1 MFIQPHLVS
10 SQFISFHLSPCH
22 LTSSHLML
30 CLLSIHHHI
39 SSHLI
44 PCLLC
49 CLSLSHLFS
58 VGVDCSHFLPCH
70 LSFSHLIAAHLNS
83 SLFSFP
89 QRLHSSQFFS
99 IELFSAFDRSP
110 WSLGTLFP
118 ISSFLLSVHLI
129 FQYLLLSLLS
139 CLNLLTIASHQISLP
154 SQRDTAEV
162 LRGQQ
167 SSSGSWF
174 FCAVRNDACSQSS
187 AATMASSKPFKIA
200 CNSSTIS
207 LRCFAASATWLCAE
221 KLLIMHGMVSAA
233 HNGAPVLGTLEAE
246 ADAGDAGAPP
256 VVFSYM
262 LPRRSTAVLNH
273 SGPLGKQP
281 LVAPW
286 CSKPTVL

>member
-44 PCLLC
+44 
-49 CLSLSHLFS
+49 SSHVFSAVSAYLISFS

-110 WSLGTLFP
+110 WSLCTLFP
-118 ISSFLLSVHLI
+118 ISSFLLSAHLI
-129 FQYLLLSLLS
+129 LSVPS
-139 CLNLLTIASHQISLP
+139 SFFTFMFKFAYDCIPSNLFYLP
-154 SQRDTAEV
+154 SETPQKFYADNKVQVEV
-162 LRGQQ
+162 G
-167 SSSGSWF
+167 F
-174 FCAVRNDACSQSS
+174 FCAVRNDACSPVFRSHNGIVQ
-187 AATMASSKPFKIA
+187 ALQDRMQFLDNLFEVF
-200 CNSSTIS
+200 CG
-207 LRCFAASATWLCAE
+207 LCQHGLCAE
-221 KLLIMHGMVSAA
+221 KIANHAWDGLGGPQRRTGARNVGSGSRCGRCGCTSGGIFIHAA
-233 HNGAPVLGTLEAE
+233 EEKYSGAQSFRAT
-246 ADAGDAGAPP
+246 
-256 VVFSYM
+256 
-262 LPRRSTAVLNH
+262 
-273 SGPLGKQP
+273 
-281 LVAPW
+281 W
-286 CSKPTVL
+286 

>member
-110 WSLGTLFP
+110 WSLCTLFP
-118 ISSFLLSVHLI
+118 ISSFLLSAHLI

-162 LRGQQ
+162 LR
-167 SSSGSWF
+167 
-174 FCAVRNDACSQSS
+174 
-187 AATMASSKPFKIA
+187 
-200 CNSSTIS
+200 
-207 LRCFAASATWLCAE
+207 
-221 KLLIMHGMVSAA
+221 
-233 HNGAPVLGTLEAE
+233 
-246 ADAGDAGAPP
+246 
-256 VVFSYM
+256 
-262 LPRRSTAVLNH
+262 
-273 SGPLGKQP
+273 
-281 LVAPW
+281 
-286 CSKPTVL
+286 